1 MASQLS
7 TTSPLLAPRDAAAA
21 RPAGRPAPVRR
32 GPGGVRNANVRRQ
45 RVQISDDENSDADNV
60 SEHENEDGE
69 QGTSKP
75 DFSGEKIGAKKR
87 AKLEAKSE
95 KKMQRESEMK
105 AREDKKKK
113 DAIVEEERKK
123 VEEKELEEQRRQE
136 EIERMAREE
145 AERREHEEY
154 LKMKA
159 AFAVEEEGFDE
170 ETEAEKENL
179 LQEFITYIRNNKV
192 VVLEDLAQH
201 FKLKTQAVIDRIND
215 LKSNGTLT
223 GVVDDRGKFIYV
235 SEIELQSVAK
245 FIKQRG
251 RVSISELAESSNS
264 LINLVPVKS

>member
-1 MASQLS
+1 M
-7 TTSPLLAPRDAAAA
+7 RE
-21 RPAGRPAPVRR
+21 
-32 GPGGVRNANVRRQ
+32 RRQ
-45 RVQISDDENSDADNV
+45 RVQISDDENSDQEGNAGGRD
-60 SEHENEDGE
+60 EDGE
-69 QGTSKP
+69 DQDQEMP
-75 DFSGEKIGAKKR
+75 DFSGEKMGAKKR
-87 AKLEAKSE
+87 AKLEAKHE
-95 KKMQRESEMK
+95 KKVMRENEVR

-113 DAIVEEERKK
+113 EAVAEEERKK
-123 VEEKELEEQRRQE
+123 VEEKEQEEQTRQE
-136 EIERMAREE
+136 EAERLAREDR
-145 AERREHEEY
+145 ERREHEEY

-159 AFAVEEEGFDE
+159 SFAVEEEGYDE
-170 ETEAEKENL
+170 ETDADKENL
-179 LQEFITYIRNNKV
+179 LQEFVTFIRNNKV

-264 LINLVPVKS
+264 LINLVPVKIEG

>member
-1 MASQLS
+1 M
-7 TTSPLLAPRDAAAA
+7 
-21 RPAGRPAPVRR
+21 RR
-32 GPGGVRNANVRRQ
+32 GPGGVRHAGRERRQ
-45 RVQISDDENSDADNV
+45 RVQISDDENSDNDIGGAGAGDGDDDD
-60 SEHENEDGE
+60 EENRAM
-69 QGTSKP
+69 P
-75 DFSGEKIGAKKR
+75 DFSGEKMGAKKR
-87 AKLEAKSE
+87 AKLEAKAE
-95 KKMQRESEMK
+95 KKMQRESEQK

-113 DAIVEEERKK
+113 DAIAEEERKK
-123 VEEKELEEQRRQE
+123 VEDKEEEEQRR
-136 EIERMAREE
+136 RDE
-145 AERREHEEY
+145 AERLAKEEQERRDHEEY

-159 AFAVEEEGFDE
+159 SFAVEEEGYDE
-170 ETEAEKENL
+170 ETDADKDNL
-179 LQEFITYIRNNKV
+179 LQEFVSFIKDNKV

-264 LINLVPVKS
+264 LINLAPVKAER